1 MEMKVAPTHSFVDLS
16 PPHVWCR
23 SSTTRDRCVA
33 VLHGR
38 RSQLA
43 NLRLQW
49 NLVREVSCRGARLG
63 PPAPEPRFSN
73 GSEPASSC
81 YCSWPGRIRTA
92 TVLERRSR
100 CAAFKFAGR
109 PWPPP
114 PRLMGG
120 QTAKHVE
127 AQSRCRDLL
136 ACCFDRISAGLLARA
151 SAKTRQSSKREL
163 SSAPATGQASNRTP
177 GRFHRRCRS
186 EHAHRRSSRRNEV
199 RRPHTRRPEPVAL
212 VPSAI
217 GTSQVA
223 TATAEPELEPLGE
236 RGVEGT
242 DCSRLVL
249 PR

>member
-120 QTAKHVE
+120 ETAKHVE

-199 RRPHTRRPEPVAL
+199 RRPHTRWPWDAPGAGGV
-212 VPSAI
+212 S
-217 GTSQVA
+217 T
-223 TATAEPELEPLGE
+223 E
-236 RGVEGT
+236 RDRDQSGGYGDGRTGVGAPG
-242 DCSRLVL
+242 RAWG
-249 PR
+249 